1 MNEFCK
7 NKISRLN
14 IIIGKNIWFIIELCN
29 WIIDIVY
36 RTVCIL
42 CFKYLILFKVNICN
56 MIIDKRIKVFDF
68 KWNRE
73 CKLRM
78 KVDIK
83 LFFNFKDE

>member
-1 MNEFCK
+1 
-7 NKISRLN
+7 
-14 IIIGKNIWFIIELCN
+14 
-29 WIIDIVY
+29 
-36 RTVCIL
+36 
-42 CFKYLILFKVNICN
+42 

-83 LFFNFKDE
+83 LFFNFKDESDINYIKYSIISILSF